1 MSDEKKDDKKKMGGC
16 GDPNCKGCETFRDE
30 IEIEEGE
37 DGSIT
42 IKIKDPGKVTPIL
55 LAESGTNV
63 ILSRDQETG
72 EPIKNIQNMLA
83 GMIYSLLPT
92 LIRMTGGKVDGAEPD
107 ELDAELPPGTFPS
120 KDVGNA

>member
-1 MSDEKKDDKKKMGGC
+1 MSDEKKNKMGGC

-30 IEIEEGE
+30 VEIIEGE
-37 DGSIT
+37 DGSFT
-42 IKIKDPGKVTPIL
+42 IVIKDPSKVTPIL
-55 LAESGTNV
+55 LAENGTNV

-72 EPIKNIQNMLA
+72 EPIKNVQNMLA

-92 LIRMTGGKVDGAEPD
+92 LIRMTGGNVEGAEPD
-107 ELDAELPPGTFPS
+107 GLDAELPPGTFPS